1 MPEVRIDA
9 SDLTAV
15 RKGLADSRRDL
26 AKEQRKAHKEVA
38 VKVAEWARSDARSGT
53 RAQAHFA
60 DALQGRSTQQ
70 WARVAIASRG
80 RNAGANTAFMGM
92 RPLTRTGWNAS
103 RYSRKTK
110 ARLGGRRGLPGAKP
124 QGLPWVGNTWI
135 GGRRGEG
142 PYVINA
148 TIAKNMDRIEVM
160 YDEAHVRA
168 VERAFPHGGST

>member
-60 DALQGRSTQQ
+60 NALQGRSTQQ
-70 WARVAIASRG
+70 WARVAIVSRG

-103 RYSRKTK
+103 RYSRSGV
-110 ARLGGRRGLPGAKP
+110 RLGGRARKPGARP
-124 QGLPWVGNTWI
+124 QGLPWVGNSWI
-135 GGRRGEG
+135 GGKRGEG

-148 TIAKNMDRIEVM
+148 TIAKHMDQIEDM